1 MRYTICAILVAASV
15 ARVAAAELA
24 VLATAAAQGPV
35 QALDKAFQL
44 PDRAAKVQF
53 DTSPNIAKRLAAG
66 ETPDV
71 LIAQAAT
78 VDQLIKDGRALATTR
93 TPVGRIGVG
102 VGIGRGGRRPDISTV
117 DALKAA
123 LLQADAVVYS
133 RGASGLL
140 VEQLLRKIGVAEQIS
155 SKVVQLP
162 TGDDV
167 MQRLGMAK
175 GNQIGFT
182 MVSEIKLGESHGGSF
197 VGPLP
202 AAVQTYTAYDAVVMS
217 GSTAPDAARAV
228 VHALTTPAARQVFT
242 AAGWEF

>member
-35 QALDKAFQL
+35 QALDKALQQ
-44 PDRAAKVQF
+44 PKQAAKVQF

-78 VDQLIKDGRALATTR
+78 VDQLIKDGRALAATR

-228 VHALTTPAARQVFT
+228 VHAVAAPAARQVFA

>member
-1 MRYTICAILVAASV
+1 MRHTICAILVAASV
-15 ARVAAAELA
+15 TRVAAAELS

-35 QALDKAFQL
+35 QEIDKAFQQ

-53 DTSPNIAKRLAAG
+53 DTSPNITKRLAAG

-78 VDQLIKDGRALATTR
+78 VDQLIKDGRALAATR
-93 TPVGRIGVG
+93 TSVGRIGVG

-228 VHALTTPAARQVFT
+228 VHALATPAARQVFT

>member
-1 MRYTICAILVAASV
+1 MRHTICATLVAACV
-15 ARVAAAELA
+15 ARVAAAELS

-35 QALDKAFQL
+35 QALDKAFQQ

-71 LIAQAAT
+71 LIAQVAT
-78 VDQLIKDGRALATTR
+78 VDQLIKDGRALAATR

-102 VGIGRGGRRPDISTV
+102 VGVGRGARRPDISTV
-117 DALKAA
+117 EALKAA

>member
-1 MRYTICAILVAASV
+1 MRYTICAILVAASI
-15 ARVAAAELA
+15 ARVAAAELV

-35 QALDKAFQL
+35 QALDKAFQQ
-44 PDRAAKVQF
+44 PNRAVKVQF

-78 VDQLIKDGRALATTR
+78 VDQLIKDGRALAATR

-217 GSTAPDAARAV
+217 GSTAPDAARAI
-228 VHALTTPAARQVFT
+228 VHALATPAARQVFT

>member
-1 MRYTICAILVAASV
+1 
-15 ARVAAAELA
+15 
-24 VLATAAAQGPV
+24 
-35 QALDKAFQL
+35 
-44 PDRAAKVQF
+44 VQF

-78 VDQLIKDGRALATTR
+78 VDQLIKDGRALAASR

-197 VGPLP
+197 IGPLP

-228 VHALTTPAARQVFT
+228 VHALATPAARQVFT

>member
-35 QALDKAFQL
+35 QALDKAFQQ

-53 DTSPNIAKRLAAG
+53 DTSPNITKRLAAG

-78 VDQLIKDGRALATTR
+78 VDQLIKDGRALAATR

-140 VEQLLRKIGVAEQIS
+140 VEQLLRTIGVAEQIS

-167 MQRLGMAK
+167 MQRLGMTK

>member
-15 ARVAAAELA
+15 VRVAAAELS

-35 QALDKAFQL
+35 QALDKALQQAKQ
-44 PDRAAKVQF
+44 AAKVQF

-78 VDQLIKDGRALATTR
+78 VDQLIKDGRALAATR

-102 VGIGRGGRRPDISTV
+102 VGIGRGARRPDISTV

-140 VEQLLRKIGVAEQIS
+140 VEQLLHKIGVADQIS

-217 GSTAPDAARAV
+217 GSPSPDAARAV
-228 VHALTTPAARQVFT
+228 VHALATPAARQVFT

>member
-1 MRYTICAILVAASV
+1 
-15 ARVAAAELA
+15 
-24 VLATAAAQGPV
+24 
-35 QALDKAFQL
+35 
-44 PDRAAKVQF
+44 VQF

-78 VDQLIKDGRALATTR
+78 VDQLIKDGRALAATR

-155 SKVVQLP
+155 AKVVQLP

>member
-1 MRYTICAILVAASV
+1 MRYIICAILVAASIAPV
-15 ARVAAAELA
+15 TAADLSI
-24 VLATAAAQGPV
+24 LATAAAQGPV
-35 QALDKAFQL
+35 QTLDKALQQ
-44 PDRAAKVQF
+44 PNQAARVQF
-53 DTSPNIAKRLAAG
+53 DTSPNIAERLAAG

-78 VDQLIKDGRALATTR
+78 VDQLIKDGRALAATR
-93 TPVGRIGVG
+93 ASVGRIGVG
-102 VGIGRGGRRPDISTV
+102 VGIGRGARRPDISTV

-123 LLQADAVVYS
+123 LIRADAIVYS

-140 VEQLLRKIGVAEQIS
+140 VEQLLRKIGVADQIS
-155 SKVVQLP
+155 SKVVQVP

-217 GSTAPDAARAV
+217 GSTAPAAARAV
-228 VHALTTPAARQVFT
+228 VHALTTSSARQVFT